1 MDNQEIEK
9 ETPVP
14 EEKPFV
20 PEEIPPVP
28 EEKPS
33 EGTPVLLTPPS
44 EIPEV
49 PVKPENRFKKF
60 LRRLFQA
67 VIIFIVIFFLGAL
80 TTYLTLYRPQRQE
93 LTKTR
98 EELKTAEGRISEL
111 ESRITSLSSLD
122 VKNKEIQAE
131 LDQSKIHV
139 AILSAQVDVITARL
153 NLATDDPAAARL
165 NLTKTPETLK
175 TLKSLVGSAGE
186 KAVTDM
192 QARLLLATSELANK
206 DIASADLQV
215 LTMML
220 VQLENTFFASP

>member
-9 ETPVP
+9 ETPAP
-14 EEKPFV
+14 EEKP
-20 PEEIPPVP
+20 P
-28 EEKPS
+28 
-33 EGTPVLLTPPS
+33 EGTPVPITPPA

-49 PVKPENRFKKF
+49 PAKPENRFTKF
-60 LRRLFQA
+60 LRRLGQA
-67 VIIFIVIFFLGAL
+67 AIIFLVIFFLGGL

-93 LTKTR
+93 LSKTR

-111 ESRITSLSSLD
+111 ENRITSLSSLD
-122 VKNKEIQAE
+122 VKNKEIQAA

-139 AILSAQVDVITARL
+139 AILSAQVDVITAQL
-153 NLATDDPAAARL
+153 NLAIDDPAAARL

-192 QARLLLATSELANK
+192 QARLVLATGELANK
-206 DIASADLQV
+206 AIASADLQV

-220 VQLENTFFASP
+220 VQLENTYFASP